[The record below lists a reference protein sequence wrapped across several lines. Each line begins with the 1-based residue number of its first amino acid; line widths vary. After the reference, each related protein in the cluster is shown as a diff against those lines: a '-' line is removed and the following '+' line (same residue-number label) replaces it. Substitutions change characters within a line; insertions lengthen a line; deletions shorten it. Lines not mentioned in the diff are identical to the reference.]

1 MHTGGTQAFAQPPR
15 RGHFQHTLSGRAI
28 LPALLS
34 VFTGTASFA
43 ATLQLSLRGPILFC
57 LARKEWGEKRRW
69 RRVILR
75 AHARDFLAAP
85 RGLNALFGRR
95 IATIPMAFGSGKC
108 TTRICGQT
116 ASTSV
121 LLISGILGQSHSR
134 TAYCRGG
141 RLCPPCLSF
150 TYVCR
155 GRWRAQPS
163 ATKERYGCGPP
174 LAGAHRPSFPICTG
188 LPLIRQH
195 CNCRSAGPF
204 FSVLPE
210 KNGEKRGAGAALYC
224 ALTRAIFWPL
234 RGLNALFGRRIATI
248 PMAFGSGK
256 CTTRICGQT
265 ASTSVLLI
273 SGILGRLRCCTACC
287 RGRCAHRPCKY
298 WAPPANTQMACHFH
312 GSVFCHFLARQ
323 LLSMRALS
331 PRRWRCSIVL

>member
-1 MHTGGTQAFAQPPR
+1 
-15 RGHFQHTLSGRAI
+15 
-28 LPALLS
+28 
-34 VFTGTASFA
+34 
-43 ATLQLSLRGPILFC
+43 
-57 LARKEWGEKRRW
+57 
-69 RRVILR
+69 
-75 AHARDFLAAP
+75 
-85 RGLNALFGRR
+85 
-95 IATIPMAFGSGKC
+95 MAFGSGKC

-116 ASTSV
+116 ASISF

-174 LAGAHRPSFPICTG
+174 LAGAHRPSFPVFTG
-188 LPLIRQH
+188 TASFAATPHLCLRRPILFCLARK
-195 CNCRSAGPF
+195 
-204 FSVLPE
+204 E
-210 KNGEKRGAGAALYC
+210 WGEKRRWRRVILRAHARDFLAAP
-224 ALTRAIFWPL
+224 RPERPL
-234 RGLNALFGRRIATI
+234 RAQNCDDSDGFR
-248 PMAFGSGK
+248 FGK

-265 ASTSVLLI
+265 ASISFLLI

-287 RGRCAHRPCKY
+287 RGRCPHRPCKY

-331 PRRWRCSIVL
+331 PRRRRCSLDLQRDSRVLATMFFYGVLLWHRGTIRSVFSASFCPLFLARQKKWVCEATATVSPQIRHFAASRNISDAQKPAPPFGRTGFIRFIRLRS

>member
-1 MHTGGTQAFAQPPR
+1 MRPTPCGCT
-15 RGHFQHTLSGRAI
+15 S
-28 LPALLS
+28 ALFSDLHR
-34 VFTGTASFA
+34 TAVDT

-85 RGLNALFGRR
+85 RPERPLRAQNCDDSDGFR
-95 IATIPMAFGSGKC
+95 FGKC

-116 ASTSV
+116 TS
-121 LLISGILGQSHSR
+121 IL
-134 TAYCRGG
+134 
-141 RLCPPCLSF
+141 
-150 TYVCR
+150 
-155 GRWRAQPS
+155 
-163 ATKERYGCGPP
+163 
-174 LAGAHRPSFPICTG
+174 
-188 LPLIRQH
+188 
-195 CNCRSAGPF
+195 
-204 FSVLPE
+204 
-210 KNGEKRGAGAALYC
+210 
-224 ALTRAIFWPL
+224 
-234 RGLNALFGRRIATI
+234 
-248 PMAFGSGK
+248 
-256 CTTRICGQT
+256 
-265 ASTSVLLI
+265 VLLI